1 MNKKPLI
8 ILSLLLSILFVSC
21 KQAGKTGLLV
31 PKDAGFVLHINSKS
45 LSSKLPW
52 EEIRQSEWFQ
62 EVGKMEKDSLA
73 QKLMNDPASSGVK
86 LDEDMVLF
94 MAKHNNHGY
103 ISFIGGISDAAAF
116 EKTLQNGSKGE
127 LQMDLKGDIKFAYE
141 GAGSGMIGWNDKH
154 FIVLSDMPYDG
165 PSRGG
170 WGEDNGARLQ
180 GDTLK
185 QLAKKIMSLSGDELL
200 DSDKRFASLIAETG
214 DMHIWTSASAFAGE
228 TLGMVSS
235 MMKIGALLEGNIGV
249 ATLNFDNGKI
259 TLDGRQYFG
268 DQMTDLVKK
277 HSPSELT
284 NDQLAHLPAGQV
296 IAAGAFNFPPD
307 GIPALAKLIG
317 MDGMA
322 NGFLGEYNFS
332 LEEFAKANKGNILF
346 AVSDFGVANKTISYE
361 GVGGKMESMTVET
374 PEVSFVAG
382 VAVGDKESFGKM
394 VAIAQKQMPDADNAQ
409 MATPY
414 ELTDQWFVVGNKPE
428 AVSGFLAGKTAPS
441 YASTFSGHQGGF
453 YFDINRLLTRIKE
466 VSAQKSENMGEMESK
481 ALESSLATWQ
491 DVVMYSDIKGGEST
505 FHFEINMVDKTTN
518 SLKQLNKYLGGL
530 AKTAMDQQKK
540 IEMEYMPVDT
550 TAVPPAVEK

>member
-21 KQAGKTGLLV
+21 KQGGKTGLLV
-31 PKDAGFVLHINSKS
+31 PKDAGFVLHINTKS
-45 LSSKLPW
+45 LSSKLSW

-62 EVGKMEKDSLA
+62 EAGKMEKDSLA
-73 QKLMNDPASSGVK
+73 QKLMNDPKSSGVD
-86 LDEDMVLF
+86 LDADLVLF
-94 MAKHNNHGY
+94 TAKHNKRGY
-103 ISFIGGISDAAAF
+103 FSFIGGISDAAAF
-116 EKTLQNGSKGE
+116 EKTLQSGSKGE
-127 LQMDLKGDIKFAYE
+127 LQMDLKGDLKFAYE
-141 GAGSGMIGWNDKH
+141 GAGSGLIGWNEKH

-170 WGEDNGARLQ
+170 WGEDDGARLQ

-185 QLAKKIMSLSGDELL
+185 QLAKKILSLSGDDLL
-200 DSDKRFASLIAETG
+200 DSDKRFASLVAENG

-235 MMKIGALLEGNIGV
+235 MMKIGALLEGNIGT

-268 DQMTDLVKK
+268 DQMTELVKK
-277 HSPSELT
+277 HTPSEVT
-284 NDQLAHLPAGQV
+284 NDQLAHLPSGQV

-361 GVGGKMESMTVET
+361 GVGGKMESMNVET
-374 PEVSFVAG
+374 PEGSFVAG
-382 VAVGDKESFGKM
+382 VAVGDKEAFGKM
-394 VAIAQKQMPDADNAQ
+394 LAIVQKQMPDADKAQ

-414 ELTDQWFVVGNKPE
+414 ELTDQWFVVGNNPE
-428 AVSGFLAGKTAPS
+428 AVSGFLAGKTTPS
-441 YASTFSGHQGGF
+441 YASKFSGHQGGF

-466 VSAQKSENMGEMESK
+466 VSAQKSENMGEMETK
-481 ALESSLATWQ
+481 ALESSLAIWQ
-491 DVVMYSDIKGGEST
+491 DAVMYSDIKGGEST

-540 IEMEYMPVDT
+540 FEAEYMPLDT
-550 TAVPPAVEK
+550 TEIPPAVEK